1 MLSLMVNLNF
11 SVMKKIA
18 IIYIASIVF
27 SFSGIAQTIENID
40 FISPFNDGVAAIQK
54 GDKWAFIN
62 NQGDLVIDFRSDLV
76 LTTIENIEY
85 PVFNSD
91 RCLIV
96 EKKDGIAYFGFI
108 DKSGKTV
115 ITPQFLNATNF
126 NNDRALAIEL
136 VKTELGNNDLLE
148 KPMVDYDYLEV
159 IINPTGEITNYLTQE
174 PKHVTLSKE
183 YLRKPLEISAK
194 LISDDAFAIWT
205 KENKWEI
212 KKIQR

>member
-1 MLSLMVNLNF
+1 
-11 SVMKKIA
+11 MKKIA
-18 IIYIASIVF
+18 VLFIAIMF
-27 SFSGIAQTIENID
+27 SPFFGITQNINNID
-40 FISPFNDGVAAIQK
+40 FISPYNDGLAAIKK
-54 GDKWAFIN
+54 GDTWAFIN

-76 LTTIENIEY
+76 LTTIGDFEY

-96 EKKDGIAYFGFI
+96 EKKEGISYFGFI
-108 DKSGKTV
+108 DTSGKTV
-115 ITPQFLNATNF
+115 IRPRFLNATNF

-159 IINPTGEITNYLTQE
+159 IINPHGEITHYLTQE

-183 YLRKPLEISAK
+183 YLRKPLEISTK
-194 LISDDAFAIWT
+194 LISNEAFATWT

-212 KKIQR
+212 KKIQM